1 MKQSGVDKYGLP
13 LCGNK
18 SQEKIR
24 QSAMS
29 KYNKIIKKEN
39 INIEKAEEL
48 RFYHLP
54 RKTTSFRAWIQGAKK
69 CNFLNTNK

>member
-48 RFYHLP
+48 RFYRDMGSATKAQL
-54 RKTTSFRAWIQGAKK
+54 KKLAWLESKGY
-69 CNFLNTNK
+69 

>member
-48 RFYHLP
+48 RFYP
-54 RKTTSFRAWIQGAKK
+54 ERQRKPSPLGEG
-69 CNFLNTNK
+69 